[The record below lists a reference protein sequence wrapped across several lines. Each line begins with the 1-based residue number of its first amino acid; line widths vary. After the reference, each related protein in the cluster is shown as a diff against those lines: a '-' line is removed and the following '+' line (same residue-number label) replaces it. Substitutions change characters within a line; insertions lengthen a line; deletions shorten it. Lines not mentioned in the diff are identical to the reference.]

1 MTGYDPI
8 RIGIRLP
15 PAPGGGPAA
24 VRLMCDRRIVST
36 DPRVINWWHESPVLR
51 LGARALARLVH
62 RDWRSLLVSARV
74 GVVCGSP
81 DLPSGLHHD
90 RPEGRQAV
98 DHPVALPGGGDQ
110 VGDPQHTRVLAC

>member
-15 PAPGGGPAA
+15 PARGGGPAA

-51 LGARALARLVH
+51 LVARALARVAR

-74 GVVCGSP
+74 GVVCGDP

-90 RPEGRQAV
+90 GPEGREAM
-98 DHPVALPGGGDQ
+98 DHPVSLPGGGDQ
-110 VGDPQHTRVLAC
+110 VGDPQHTCMLAR